1 MADSMELSEADFD
14 KRAAVTLR
22 AIEDA
27 LADVDPDQVDV
38 SASDGVVRLTLPG
51 NVRIVVN
58 SHRAARQVWLA
69 AIATAWHFDPQLDGT
84 WRSSKSGESL
94 GPTLAALLQ
103 QHAGVAVTLA
113 L

>member
-1 MADSMELSEADFD
+1 MSDQEMSEAEFD
-14 KRAAVTLR
+14 RRAAAALR

-51 NVRIVVN
+51 GVRIVVN
-58 SHRAARQVWLA
+58 SHRAARQVWMA
-69 AIATAWHFDPQLDGT
+69 AIATAWHFDPMPDGG
-84 WRSSKSGESL
+84 WRASKSGEAL
-94 GPTLAALLQ
+94 GPTLAALVQ
-103 QHAGVAVTLA
+103 QHAGVAISLA